1 MSRQKSLPKKLM
13 ISMLMLLALSS
24 CQDAPRVPTSE
35 YIARST
41 IPEPVIPSDKVL
53 GLFQTLS
60 IDKDFR
66 EWFSQYTTQQEQLD
80 ALTSSIN

>member
-1 MSRQKSLPKKLM
+1 MNRRKLLPKKLM
-13 ISMLMLLALSS
+13 ISMLMLSVLSS
-24 CQDAPRVPTSE
+24 CQDVHRVPTSD

-41 IPEPVIPSDKVL
+41 IPSPVIPSDKVL
-53 GLFQTLS
+53 GLFRTLS

-80 ALTSSIN
+80 ALHTN

>member
-1 MSRQKSLPKKLM
+1 
-13 ISMLMLLALSS
+13 MLIALSS
-24 CQDAPRVPTSE
+24 CQGVHHVPTSD

-41 IPEPVIPSDKVL
+41 IPSPVVPSDKVL

-80 ALTSSIN
+80 ALTSPSN